1 MQPFERKF
9 SKSTRIFLLLTNF
22 FFFLEQ
28 KVGVFIEG
36 GGGGVMGRDC
46 FAVQAQT
53 EVGGSPI
60 LLNCH
65 RIQAVQHSF

>member
-9 SKSTRIFLLLTNF
+9 LKSTRIFLLLTNF
-22 FFFLEQ
+22 FFLGAESRT
-28 KVGVFIEG
+28 VLSRRGEG
-36 GGGGVMGRDC
+36 GC

-53 EVGGSPI
+53 EVGSSPI

-65 RIQAVQHSF
+65 RIQAVKHSF

>member
-36 GGGGVMGRDC
+36 GGGAGEWGGIVLLYKPKPKS
-46 FAVQAQT
+46 AVL
-53 EVGGSPI
+53 P
-60 LLNCH
+60 
-65 RIQAVQHSF
+65 FY

>member
-9 SKSTRIFLLLTNF
+9 LKSTRIFLILTNF
-22 FFFLEQ
+22 FFLGAESRT
-28 KVGVFIEG
+28 VLSRG
-36 GGGGVMGRDC
+36 GGGC

-53 EVGGSPI
+53 EVGSSPI

-65 RIQAVQHSF
+65 RIQAVKHSF